1 MVAYA
6 GIKIPKKI
14 IIIEKLSNEY
24 PIHQGYVVDAD
35 NKDMLESAMNW
46 AKCPKRKEDGAG
58 YEYIE
63 GIQHIFENG
72 KFKVS
77 LAKAAGGSSQGGK
90 LSFWNCIITCPDNQQ
105 FLIGINSE
113 FLIEFLL
120 NNTVVNGVCDADI
133 FLGRISGNVG
143 IFTKNMPSYEQFL
156 EDESTRK
163 LYAKKTSNY
172 KPGDIVSTL
181 TTESIIY
188 LGTAETRFDAKYN
201 YSKGYV
207 IHIYKKPHIMHI
219 FKGKTWWVDEL
230 ASKPKR
236 AVTGHENSFPTP
248 QEVISN
254 KYSNDSIFDKLNRLR
269 YFFGGTEEEL
279 VSTLRDLLIQ
289 DNTYYRRNSVHFE
302 FEEDK

>member
-1 MVAYA
+1 MAYT
-6 GIKIPKKI
+6 GIKIPKRVIIVEKI
-14 IIIEKLSNEY
+14 SNEY

-35 NKDMLESAMNW
+35 NKDMLQNAMEW
-46 AKCPKRKEDGAG
+46 AKYYKRKEDGIG
-58 YEYIE
+58 YEDVE
-63 GIQHIFENG
+63 GVQHFFENG

-77 LAKAAGGSSQGGK
+77 LAESAGGSSQGGK

-156 EDESTRK
+156 EDESTRE

-181 TTESIIY
+181 TTESIY
-188 LGTAETRFDAKYN
+188 LGTAETRFAAEYS
-201 YSKGYV
+201 YSKGY
-207 IHIYKKPHIMHI
+207 IILIYKKPHIMHI
-219 FKGKTWWVDEL
+219 FKSRKSEWIDEL
-230 ASKPKR
+230 TSKPKR
-236 AVTGHENSFPTP
+236 AITGHEDSFPTP
-248 QEVISN
+248 QEAISN
-254 KYSNDSIFDKLNRLR
+254 RYSTDSVFGKINKLC
-269 YFFGGTEEEL
+269 YFFEGTDEEL
-279 VSTLRDLLIQ
+279 ISTLRALLTQ
-289 DNTYYRRNSVHFE
+289 DDTYYRRNSVHFE
-302 FEEDK
+302 FEKDK